1 VRAEVPGF
9 VRVMKVREGDRV
21 EAGQVLAVLHNP
33 EVESDAA
40 RTRVEMITAQAEYSR
55 AQLSYA
61 SLGSA
66 MARRDEMEKHER
78 LARAE
83 YERLVLKAPIAGV
96 VTTRNP
102 QDETGE
108 YRDAGD
114 TVVEVAGTGEEIAE
128 AYVPESELRNLRI
141 GQTAAIYV
149 DELNHLKSGKVV
161 RMSAEAAPLADGLM
175 HVQDYKGL
183 EPPKYYVADIALDS
197 SVVVRDQ
204 ATATAKINVG
214 HISAATIMRRGVR
227 DFLGRK
233 LW

>member
-1 VRAEVPGF
+1 
-9 VRVMKVREGDRV
+9 
-21 EAGQVLAVLHNP
+21 VLAVLHNP

-40 RTRVEMITAQAEYSR
+40 RARVKLIEAQADYSR

-61 SLGSA
+61 SLGST
-66 MARRDEMEKHER
+66 MARRDDLEKQER

-83 YERLVLKAPIAGV
+83 RDRLVLKAPIAGV

-102 QDETGE
+102 QDEVGE
-108 YRDAGD
+108 DREAGE
-114 TVVEVAGTGEEIAE
+114 TVVDVAGTGDAIAE
-128 AYVPESELRNLRI
+128 AYVPESDLRNLRV
-141 GQTAAIYV
+141 GQTAALYV
-149 DELNHLKSGKVV
+149 DELNRVKSGKVV
-161 RMSAEAAPLADGLM
+161 RLSAAATPLAAGLM

-183 EPPKYYVADIALDS
+183 EPPKYYVANIAMDDA
-197 SVVVRDQ
+197 VMVRDQ

-214 HISAATIMRRGVR
+214 HISAATILRRGVR